1 MTERLIFSWEQFGSG
16 SRELARAVFDSGYV
30 PDVILSIARGGL
42 LVGGTV
48 AYALG
53 IKNCYVVNVEYY
65 TGVEERLDFP
75 VILPPPLNLVDVGEA
90 KVLVVDDVADTG
102 ATLRAVY
109 DYVGTQV
116 AEVRSAVLFQ
126 KSRSVIDCE
135 YVWSRT
141 DSWIVFPW
149 SAQPPIGEDR

>member
-1 MTERLIFSWEQFGSG
+1 MTERLIFTWEQFGSG
-16 SRELARAVFDSGYV
+16 SRELARTVVDSDYS
-30 PDVILSIARGGL
+30 PDLILSIARGGL
-42 LVGGTV
+42 LVGGAV

-65 TGVEERLDFP
+65 TGVDERLDFP
-75 VILPPPLNLVDVGEA
+75 VILPPPLDLVDVGEA

-126 KSRSVIDCE
+126 KSRSVIDSE

-149 SAQPPIGEDR
+149 SAHPPVGEE